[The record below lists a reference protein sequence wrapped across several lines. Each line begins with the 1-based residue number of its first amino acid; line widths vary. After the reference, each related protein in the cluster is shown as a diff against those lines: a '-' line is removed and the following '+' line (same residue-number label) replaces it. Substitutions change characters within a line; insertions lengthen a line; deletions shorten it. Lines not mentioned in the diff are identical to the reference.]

1 MAVDVAQFHQ
11 VFFEESFESLDIME
25 ARLLIME
32 PGEVDP
38 EEINAVFRT
47 AHSIKGGSGTFGF
60 PEIAAFTHIIEA
72 LLDEMRDGRSPVT
85 SECISTLL
93 RTVDALREML
103 IAAEEG
109 NPYDHQLVQ
118 QRKDELIALLRD
130 DSEIRNAENANA
142 AQPPLEN
149 EHSVAGWN
157 ISFRPLPPLMRN
169 GNDPLR
175 IIRNLA
181 ALGELDVQVDTEAL
195 PRLEELD
202 PEQCY
207 LAWTLHL
214 AGDIPRKAV
223 EEIFAWVED
232 ECELVIEPVVSTDSP
247 PQRYAAKSS
256 SADERRE
263 GNGERRRDDRRQNDR
278 RQGDRR
284 FPLDRRRGD
293 RRSGGAVLPGSS
305 SIRVDLYKINTIFSL
320 MGELMMTQASLGL
333 MDDELDAEGVER
345 LREGVAR
352 LRRQTQELQEN
363 ILQMRELPIRF
374 VFGRFPRLI
383 HDLSE
388 EMGKKIELVTV
399 GEELE
404 VDKAVFEK
412 IGDPLVHLVRNSL
425 DHGIEIQQE
434 RTAAGKPETGTIRI
448 EAMRRQDEIVFEV
461 RDDGRG
467 LDRER
472 ILKKALAQGLV
483 SADQKLMGKQVDE
496 LIFHPGFTTA
506 GQVSDVSGRGVGMDV
521 VRRNVRELGGY
532 IDIESKQGSGC
543 SILICVPKAPTVL
556 EGLMVMVGEE
566 IYVIPSASIIETI
579 QVQPDRVDVQAGE
592 GKRIRFEG
600 EMLSVIRLHRL
611 FDIENASVTDL
622 PDGQLVIVE
631 GDGGRYG
638 LLVDDVAEEA
648 QQVVLKPLEENYHR
662 IEGIT
667 GSTILS
673 DASVALILDISGI
686 IRLARSLPLDSGVSV

>member
-1 MAVDVAQFHQ
+1 MAIDVAQFHQ

-32 PGEVDP
+32 PGAVDP

-60 PEIAAFTHIIEA
+60 PEIAAFTHVVEA
-72 LLDEMRDGRSPVT
+72 LLDEMRDGRSPIT
-85 SECISTLL
+85 SECINTLL
-93 RTVDALREML
+93 RSVDALREML

-109 NPYDHQLVQ
+109 NPYDSQLVQ
-118 QRKDELIALLRD
+118 KRKEELTALLSD
-130 DSEIRNAENANA
+130 DSEIRSTETAKANRQA
-142 AQPPLEN
+142 VEKEQ
-149 EHSVAGWN
+149 SVTGWH
-157 ISFRPLPPLMRN
+157 IAFRPLPPLMRN

-181 ALGELDVQVDTEAL
+181 ALGELDVQVDTGAL
-195 PRLEELD
+195 PRFRELD

-207 LAWTLHL
+207 LTWTLHL
-214 AGDIPRKAV
+214 SGDIPRKAV

-232 ECELVIEPVVSTDSP
+232 ECELVIEPLAPSRHASQAQVE
-247 PQRYAAKSS
+247 
-256 SADERRE
+256 DERRNA
-263 GNGERRRDDRRQNDR
+263 GGERRRGERRKSNDR

-293 RRSGGAVLPGSS
+293 RRAGGAVLPGSS
-305 SIRVDLYKINTIFSL
+305 SIRVDLHKINTIFSL
-320 MGELMMTQASLGL
+320 MGELMMTQTSLGL
-333 MDDELDAEGVER
+333 MDEEFDAERIER
-345 LREGVAR
+345 LREGIGR
-352 LRRQTQELQEN
+352 LRSQTRELQEN

-374 VFGRFPRLI
+374 VFGRFPRLV
-383 HDLSE
+383 HDLGE

-425 DHGIEIQQE
+425 DHGIETPQE
-434 RTAAGKPETGTIRI
+434 RLAAGKPEIGTILI

-472 ILKKALAQGLV
+472 ILSKALAQGLM
-483 SADQKLMGKQVDE
+483 STDHKLMGKQVYE

-556 EGLMVMVGEE
+556 EGLMVMASDE

-579 QVQPDRVDVQAGE
+579 QVPPDMVDAQAGE
-592 GKRIRFEG
+592 RECIRFEG
-600 EMLSVIRLHRL
+600 ETLPVIRLQRL
-611 FDIENASVTDL
+611 FDIENIQAENST
-622 PDGQLVIVE
+622 DGQLVVVQ

-638 LLVDDVAEEA
+638 LLVDDLADER
-648 QQVVLKPLEENYHR
+648 QQVVVKPLEKNYHR

-686 IRLARSLPLDSGVSV
+686 IRLARNLPLDSRVSA

>member
-1 MAVDVAQFHQ
+1 MAIDVAQFHK

-60 PEIAAFTHIIEA
+60 PEIAAFTHIVEA
-72 LLDEMRDGRSPVT
+72 LLDEMRDGSSPVT
-85 SECISTLL
+85 SEYINTLL
-93 RTVDALREML
+93 RSVDTLREML

-109 NPYDHQLVQ
+109 NPYDSQLVQ
-118 QRKDELIALLRD
+118 KRKDELIALLSD
-130 DSEIRNAENANA
+130 DSEI
-142 AQPPLEN
+142 
-149 EHSVAGWN
+149 HSAKTDKGDREATEKEQGVTGWN

-181 ALGELDVQVDTEAL
+181 ALGELEVQVDTGAL
-195 PRLEELD
+195 PRFRELD

-214 AGDIPRKAV
+214 TGDISRKAV

-232 ECELVIEPVVSTDSP
+232 ECELVIEPLAPSGQAPHAQVEE
-247 PQRYAAKSS
+247 
-256 SADERRE
+256 ERR
-263 GNGERRRDDRRQNDR
+263 GTGGERHRDDRRKSNDR
-278 RQGDRR
+278 RQADRR

-293 RRSGGAVLPGSS
+293 RRAGGAVLPGSS
-305 SIRVDLYKINTIFSL
+305 SIRVDLHKINTIFSL
-320 MGELMMTQASLGL
+320 MGELMMTQTSLGL
-333 MDDELDAEGVER
+333 MDEELDAEAIER

-363 ILQMRELPIRF
+363 IMQMRELPIRF
-374 VFGRFPRLI
+374 VFGRFPRLV

-425 DHGIEIQQE
+425 DHGIETPQE
-434 RTAAGKPETGTIRI
+434 RIAAGKPETGIIRI
-448 EAMRRQDEIVFEV
+448 EAMRRQDKVVFEV

-467 LDRER
+467 LDRKR
-472 ILKKALAQGLV
+472 IMNKAMEQGLLG
-483 SADQKLMGKQVDE
+483 ADHDLMGKQIDE

-506 GQVSDVSGRGVGMDV
+506 EQVSDVSGRGVGMDV
-521 VRRNVRELGGY
+521 VRRNIRELGGY
-532 IDIESKQGSGC
+532 VDIESKLGGGS
-543 SILICVPKAPTVL
+543 SILICVPKAPTLV

-566 IYVIPSASIIETI
+566 IYVIPSASIIESI
-579 QVQPDRVDVQAGE
+579 QVLPDMVDAQAGE
-592 GKRIRFEG
+592 GERIRFEG
-600 EMLSVIRLHRL
+600 ETLSVIRLHQL
-611 FDIENASVTDL
+611 FDIANAQAAKLTD
-622 PDGQLVIVE
+622 GKLVVVE
-631 GDGGRYG
+631 GDGGRFG
-638 LLVDDVAEEA
+638 LLVDDQAEER
-648 QQVVLKPLEENYHR
+648 QQMVVKSLEENYHR

-667 GSTILS
+667 GTTILS
-673 DASVALILDISGI
+673 DATVALILDISGI
-686 IRLARSLPLDSGVSV
+686 IRLARNLLLDSRGSA